1 MISASAIAQFQ
12 KTLQM
17 ASPIQRAVLSEAEK
31 TPGLYLNGQSD
42 EAFLE
47 LEVRLILALRYNDS
61 VRHNQIGV
69 ALFLEIDTAQ
79 ARILL
84 SDLDAENARG
94 RWQSMLA
101 YKRLERKLQKSR
113 EMRARVS
120 ARSIASVRVSRIV
133 EVGP

>member
-1 MISASAIAQFQ
+1 MISTSAIAQFQ
-12 KTLQM
+12 ATLQM
-17 ASPIQRAVLSEAEK
+17 ASPLRRPVLSEAEQ

-42 EAFLE
+42 EAFIELE
-47 LEVRLILALRYNDS
+47 LRMVIALRYNDTE
-61 VRHNQIGV
+61 RANKLGA
-69 ALFLEIDTAQ
+69 ALLWEVTTKQ
-79 ARILL
+79 ARSLL

-101 YKRLERKLQKSR
+101 YKRRERKLQKSR